1 MTENGRDIIDGE
13 ALPIQTSN
21 TYVGLAQKTF
31 VFASAA
37 DAAFWVT
44 LQGVPK
50 CLAYNADDDDPIA
63 RADCTVTVDGV
74 NAVIT
79 ATFTNRVN
87 TQGATGIQRTYFFRF
102 IDITGDISPQGVSIY
117 H

>member
-1 MTENGRDIIDGE
+1 MTENGRDITDGQ
-13 ALPIQTSN
+13 APPIQTSN

-37 DAAFWVT
+37 DAAFWAT

-63 RADCTVTVDGV
+63 NVDCTVTVNGV
-74 NAVIT
+74 NAVIN
-79 ATFTNRVN
+79 ATFDPRVN

-102 IDITGDISPQGVSIY
+102 INITGDIEPQGISIY